1 MLQTRR
7 CGELSEA
14 DDDTEQTLC
23 GWLQETR
30 NLGGI
35 AFLQLRDSTGIAQ
48 LTLPKK
54 KVGEDNFKAWTTIA
68 RESTLCA
75 PAR

>member
-1 MLQTRR
+1 MMLTRR

-14 DDDTEQTLC
+14 DDGTKQVLC

-35 AFLQLRDSTGIAQ
+35 AFLQLRDSTGVAQ
-48 LTLPKK
+48 LTLPK
-54 KVGEDNFKAWTTIA
+54 
-68 RESTLCA
+68 
-75 PAR
+75 